1 MQLIDNASS
10 AWRML
15 SVQVGA
21 VAVAWGSLPEQLQA
35 TLLDA
40 VGVPAGRVPAILGAL
55 VILGRIISQPKL
67 RNGP

>member
-1 MQLIDNASS
+1 MNLIPNLGA

-21 VAVAWGSLPEQLQA
+21 VAVAWGSLPEPVQSA
-35 TLLDA
+35 LLDS

-55 VILGRIISQPKL
+55 VILGRIVAQPKV
-67 RNGP
+67 GP

>member
-1 MQLIDNASS
+1 MNLIPNIGA
-10 AWRML
+10 AWRMF

-21 VAVAWGSLPEQLQA
+21 VAVGWGSLPEALQS

-55 VILGRIISQPKL
+55 VILGRIVAQPKV
-67 RNGP
+67 GP